1 MEGIPVLGFAAWSG
15 TGKTTVMER
24 TIAALRRRG
33 LRVAAVKHDG
43 HDFEMDRPG
52 KDSWRFAQAEACRVC
67 S

>member
-33 LRVAAVKHDG
+33 LRVAAV
-43 HDFEMDRPG
+43 DR
-52 KDSWRFAQAEACRVC
+52 KSVV
-67 S
+67 